1 MGHESERDVNI
12 PAIDP
17 RASAVVA
24 IDMHRGHLDPEID
37 TMPLPVERMPGLI
50 ARAAA
55 LFDAL
60 RAAAVPIIHV
70 VTEYRR
76 AEEIAANPFWKAIA
90 DNPTKARRNAMRHNL
105 QGSRGTEIIPALLG
119 PQDIVVRDKKRYS
132 PFHGTNLEFV
142 LRSSLGARTLIL
154 AGINT
159 SSCVL
164 NCAFDSTNRD
174 FRVVIAKDAVDSM
187 DGVEMHE
194 FALRLMAATCGW
206 PLSNQEILSALLE
219 RR

>member
-1 MGHESERDVNI
+1 MGHESERDVT
-12 PAIDP
+12 PTGALTLDP
-17 RASAVVA
+17 RATAAVA
-24 IDMHRGHLDPEID
+24 IDMHRGHLDAGVA
-37 TMPLPVERMPGLI
+37 TMPIPAERMPGLI

-60 RAAAVPIIHV
+60 RARGVPIVHV

-76 AEEIAANPFWKAIA
+76 PEEIAANPFWKAIA
-90 DNPTKARRNAMRHNL
+90 DDPSKARKNALRHNL
-105 QGSRGTEIIPALLG
+105 HGSPGTQVIPALLRAE
-119 PQDIVVRDKKRYS
+119 DIVVCDKKRYN
-132 PFHGTNLEFV
+132 PFHATNLEFV
-142 LRSSLGARTLIL
+142 LRSLRTQTLIL

-164 NCAFDSTNRD
+164 NCAFESTNRD

-187 DGVEMHE
+187 DGAEMHE

-206 PLSNQEILSALLE
+206 PLSNDEILANIA
-219 RR
+219 

>member
-1 MGHESERDVNI
+1 MST
-12 PAIDP
+12 PAIDA
-17 RASAVVA
+17 RTSAVVA
-24 IDMHRGHLDPEID
+24 IDMHRGHLDPAID
-37 TMPLPVERMPGLI
+37 TMPLPADRVPGVI
-50 ARAAA
+50 ARSAA

-60 RAAAVPIIHV
+60 RAAGVPIVHV

-76 AEEIAANPFWKAIA
+76 PEEIAANPFWKAISG
-90 DNPTKARRNAMRHNL
+90 NPSKARRNAMRHNL
-105 QGSRGTEIIPALLG
+105 QGSPGTEIIPALLR

-164 NCAFDSTNRD
+164 NCAFDATNRD
-174 FRVVIAKDAVDSM
+174 FAVVVAKDAVDSM

-206 PLSNQEILSALLE
+206 PLSNEEILSKLSTRAVG
-219 RR
+219 

>member
-1 MGHESERDVNI
+1 VNI
-12 PAIDP
+12 LPIDP
-17 RASAVVA
+17 RACAVVA
-24 IDMHRGHLDPEID
+24 IDMHRGHLDPAID
-37 TMPLPVERMPGLI
+37 TMPIPVERMPGVI

-60 RAAAVPIIHV
+60 RAAGVPVVHV

-90 DNPTKARRNAMRHNL
+90 EEPTKARRNAMRHNL
-105 QGSRGTEIIPALLG
+105 QGSPGTQIIPALLR
-119 PQDIVVRDKKRYS
+119 PEDIVVRDKKRYS

-142 LRSSLGARTLIL
+142 LRSLGAKTLIL

-164 NCAFDSTNRD
+164 NCAFDATNRD
-174 FRVVIAKDAVDSM
+174 FRVVIARDAVDSM

-206 PLSNQEILSALLE
+206 PLSNEEILSCFL
-219 RR
+219 RT

>member
-1 MGHESERDVNI
+1 VKKSGSEPYFLDSRS
-12 PAIDP
+12 
-17 RASAVVA
+17 SAVVA

-37 TMPLPVERMPGLI
+37 TMPLPVERMPGVI

-60 RAAAVPIIHV
+60 RAAGVPVVHV

-76 AEEIAANPFWKAIA
+76 ADEIAANPFWKAIA
-90 DNPTKARRNAMRHNL
+90 DNPSKARRNALRHNL
-105 QGSRGTEIIPALLG
+105 QGSRGTEIIPALLRA
-119 PQDIVVRDKKRYS
+119 QDLVVRDKKRYS

-142 LRSSLGARTLIL
+142 LRSIHAHTLIL

-164 NCAFDSTNRD
+164 NCAFEATNRD
-174 FRVVIAKDAVDSM
+174 FAVVIAKDAVDSM

-194 FALRLMAATCGW
+194 FALKLMAATCGW
-206 PLSNQEILSALLE
+206 PLSNEEILSALA

>member
-1 MGHESERDVNI
+1 MSA
-12 PAIDP
+12 PALDP
-17 RASAVVA
+17 RSSAVVA
-24 IDMHRGHLDPEID
+24 IDMHRGHLDPAID
-37 TMPLPVERMPGLI
+37 TMPIPAERMPGVI

-60 RAAAVPIIHV
+60 RSAGVPIVHV

-76 AEEIAANPFWKAIA
+76 PEEIAANPFWKAISE
-90 DNPTKARRNAMRHNL
+90 DPSKARRNAMRHNL
-105 QGSRGTEIIPALLG
+105 QGSPGTEIIPALLR
-119 PQDIVVRDKKRYS
+119 PHDVVVRDKKRYS
-132 PFHGTNLEFV
+132 PFYGTNLEFV
-142 LRSSLGARTLIL
+142 LRSNLGARTLIL

-164 NCAFDSTNRD
+164 NCAFEATNRD

-206 PLSNQEILSALLE
+206 PLSNEEIVSSL
-219 RR
+219 R

>member
-1 MGHESERDVNI
+1 MSA
-12 PAIDP
+12 PALHP
-17 RASAVVA
+17 RSSAVVA
-24 IDMHRGHLDPEID
+24 IDMHRGHLDPAID
-37 TMPLPVERMPGLI
+37 TMPIPAERMPGVI

-60 RAAAVPIIHV
+60 RAAGVPIVHV

-76 AEEIAANPFWKAIA
+76 PEEIAANPFWQAIA
-90 DNPTKARRNAMRHNL
+90 EDPSKARRNAMRHNL
-105 QGSRGTEIIPALLG
+105 QGSPGTEIIPALLR
-119 PQDIVVRDKKRYS
+119 PRDLVVRDKKRYS
-132 PFHGTNLEFV
+132 PFYGTNLEFV

-164 NCAFDSTNRD
+164 NCAFDATNRD

-206 PLSNQEILSALLE
+206 PLSNEEIVAALE

>member
-1 MGHESERDVNI
+1 MSALRL
-12 PAIDP
+12 DP
-17 RASAVVA
+17 RATAVVA
-24 IDMHRGHLDPEID
+24 IDMHRGHLDAGVA
-37 TMPLPVERMPGLI
+37 TMPIAPERMPGVI

-60 RAAAVPIIHV
+60 RARGVPIVHV
-70 VTEYRR
+70 VTEYRGPK
-76 AEEIAANPFWKAIA
+76 EIAANPFWKAIA
-90 DNPTKARRNAMRHNL
+90 DDPSKARNNAMRHNL
-105 QGSRGTEIIPALLG
+105 RGSRGTEVIPALLR
-119 PQDIVVRDKKRYS
+119 PEDIVVRDKKRYN

-142 LRSSLGARTLIL
+142 LRSSLGAQTLIL

-164 NCAFDSTNRD
+164 NCAFESTNRD

-194 FALRLMAATCGW
+194 FALKLMAATCGW
-206 PLSNQEILSALLE
+206 PLSNDDILAALGDG
-219 RR
+219 

>member
-1 MGHESERDVNI
+1 MST
-12 PAIDP
+12 PAIDA
-17 RASAVVA
+17 RTSAVVA
-24 IDMHRGHLDPEID
+24 IDMHRGHLDPAID
-37 TMPLPVERMPGLI
+37 TMPLPADRIPGVI
-50 ARAAA
+50 ARSAA

-60 RAAAVPIIHV
+60 RAAGVPIVHV

-76 AEEIAANPFWKAIA
+76 PEEIAANPFWKAISG
-90 DNPTKARRNAMRHNL
+90 NPSKARRNAMRHNL
-105 QGSRGTEIIPALLG
+105 QGSPGTEIIPALLR

-164 NCAFDSTNRD
+164 NCAFDATNRD
-174 FRVVIAKDAVDSM
+174 FAVVVAKDAVDSM

-206 PLSNQEILSALLE
+206 PLSNEEILSKLSTRAVG
-219 RR
+219 

>member
-1 MGHESERDVNI
+1 MSA
-12 PAIDP
+12 PALDP
-17 RASAVVA
+17 RSSAVVA
-24 IDMHRGHLDPEID
+24 IDMHRGHLDPAID
-37 TMPLPVERMPGLI
+37 TMPLPPERIPGVI

-60 RAAAVPIIHV
+60 RAAGVPIVHV

-76 AEEIAANPFWKAIA
+76 PEEIAANPFWKAIA
-90 DNPTKARRNAMRHNL
+90 EDPSKARRNALRHNL
-105 QGSRGTEIIPALLG
+105 QGGPGTEIIPALLR
-119 PQDIVVRDKKRYS
+119 PHDVVVRDKKRYS

-142 LRSSLGARTLIL
+142 LRSNLGARTLIL

-164 NCAFDSTNRD
+164 NCAFEATNRD

-206 PLSNQEILSALLE
+206 PLSNEEIVSSLV